1 MSAHSIRIA
10 VASDNRLFAAGL
22 AQALSGHADLI
33 TSFCDPSNS
42 SSVALV
48 VASHDVVL
56 LDAAV
61 AKDRP
66 RPGALP
72 DGGIV
77 IFVGAPDDD
86 AWASAAL
93 RAGARGIL
101 TRHATPEDV
110 VGAIRVALGG
120 GIWACRRW
128 LNDCVRHA
136 VGESRR
142 RLESRD
148 VVDARLSRREREV
161 LRHAATGM
169 SNKELAARLD
179 ISEATVKVHLTR
191 IFQKLG
197 ISSRAALAARYHD
210 TLDARTHDGQRT
222 LTVASSRPA

>member
-1 MSAHSIRIA
+1 MSPHSIRVVI
-10 VASDNRLFAAGL
+10 ASDSRLLAVGL

-33 TSFCDPSNS
+33 VSACDPSTDPS
-42 SSVALV
+42 LARVA
-48 VASHDVVL
+48 ASHDVVL
-56 LDAAV
+56 LDAAAAGV
-61 AKDRP
+61 WP
-66 RPGALP
+66 RLGTLP
-72 DGGIV
+72 DGGVV

-86 AWASAAL
+86 AWAVAAL

-110 VGAIRVALGG
+110 VGAIRVAHGG

-136 VGESRR
+136 VGDAKR

-148 VVDARLSRREREV
+148 VVDAHLSRREREV
-161 LRHAATGM
+161 LRHAATGI

-197 ISSRAALAARYHD
+197 ISSRAALAAAYHD
-210 TLDARTHDGQRT
+210 NGEGRGARFPGRAGP
-222 LTVASSRPA
+222 ASRARA